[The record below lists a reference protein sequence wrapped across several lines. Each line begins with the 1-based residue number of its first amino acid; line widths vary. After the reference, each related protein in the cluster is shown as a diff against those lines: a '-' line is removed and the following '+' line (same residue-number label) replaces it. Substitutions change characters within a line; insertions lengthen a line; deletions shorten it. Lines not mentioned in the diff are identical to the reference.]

1 MKKYNNAIVIM
12 RAQPLHN
19 AHVELINRAAEVA
32 EDVIILLGSSNQPR
46 TIKNPFTFSER
57 WRMITATIDLDPSV
71 KLYIEPLVDIPYND
85 QAWALQVQNI
95 VNELIEPNSSVCLI
109 GHNKGPETSYLKF
122 FPQWFFEDFDNVKNQ
137 LNATDIRDLYLKRPY
152 NRDYVK
158 GVVPDRVLELLDN
171 FYETPEYNS
180 ILEEKEF
187 ITKYKQQF
195 AGLQY
200 PPVFVTVDTVVVQSG
215 HVLMIKR
222 RNLPGKNLMA
232 LPGGFL
238 DQNELIVD
246 GAIRE
251 LKEETKIKVPVP
263 VLKGSIKTSHV
274 FDKPDRSFRGRTIT
288 HAFYIEL
295 PEGPLE
301 KVKGGDDASH
311 AMWVPLSELNRE
323 ECFEDHHAI
332 ISFFVNV

>member
-137 LNATDIRDLYLKRPY
+137 VNAKIGR
-152 NRDYVK
+152 
-158 GVVPDRVLELLDN
+158 
-171 FYETPEYNS
+171 
-180 ILEEKEF
+180 
-187 ITKYKQQF
+187 
-195 AGLQY
+195 A
-200 PPVFVTVDTVVVQSG
+200 
-215 HVLMIKR
+215 HV
-222 RNLPGKNLMA
+222 
-232 LPGGFL
+232 
-238 DQNELIVD
+238 
-246 GAIRE
+246 
-251 LKEETKIKVPVP
+251 
-263 VLKGSIKTSHV
+263 
-274 FDKPDRSFRGRTIT
+274 
-288 HAFYIEL
+288 
-295 PEGPLE
+295 
-301 KVKGGDDASH
+301 
-311 AMWVPLSELNRE
+311 
-323 ECFEDHHAI
+323 
-332 ISFFVNV
+332 